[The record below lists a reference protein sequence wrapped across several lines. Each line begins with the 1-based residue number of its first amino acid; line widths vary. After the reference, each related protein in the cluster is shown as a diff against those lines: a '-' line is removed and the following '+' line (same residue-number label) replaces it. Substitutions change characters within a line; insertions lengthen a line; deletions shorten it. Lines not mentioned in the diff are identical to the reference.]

1 MTHIRAKAFIILS
14 HSYKPVTK
22 GPDKGK
28 VQVTENC
35 EFVKNVK
42 TKHLQQA
49 SIIMDVVNRK
59 LVKNA
64 AKEKGADYDDI
75 EAHMIKGYADKY
87 KKFLELT
94 GAEIPEA
101 LLLSKEEVEELL
113 KEEAVTVE
121 DDEGNAPQ
129 RKRKKI
135 QKDLIEKAKKEEKE

>member
-1 MTHIRAKAFIILS
+1 MTHMRAKAFIILS
-14 HSYKPVTK
+14 HSYRPVTK

-49 SIIMDVVNRK
+49 SVIMDVENRI

-75 EAHMIKGYADKY
+75 EAHVIKGYADKY
-87 KKFLELT
+87 KKFLELV

-101 LLLSKEEVEELL
+101 LLLTKEEVEELL
-113 KEEAVTVE
+113 KEESST
-121 DDEGNAPQ
+121 
-129 RKRKKI
+129 
-135 QKDLIEKAKKEEKE
+135 KEEKE